1 MRGISHAFFVL
12 SNLTIPRPFGTLLG
26 GNTMKLQYIEAGE
39 IVTTHGVRGEVKVL
53 CWLDDPEMLCEFDRC
68 RISGKEYTM
77 EQVRV
82 QKNCNLVKFRGID
95 TMEDA
100 QAMRGKVIELF
111 REDIDDEVIFAAELI
126 GMAVFAEGKQIGKIK
141 EVLDYPGNSV
151 YVVKGKYEYMIPA
164 VKAFILNT
172 DVDGNRMDVKL
183 IEGMRS
189 DEN

>member
-1 MRGISHAFFVL
+1 
-12 SNLTIPRPFGTLLG
+12 
-26 GNTMKLQYIEAGE
+26 MKLQYIEAGE

-68 RISGKEYTM
+68 RIDGKEYTM

-82 QKNCNLVKFRGID
+82 QKTCNLVKLSGID
-95 TMEDA
+95 TMEAA

-111 REDIDDEVIFAAELI
+111 REDIDDEVIFAAELKGVEVYCRDEMI
-126 GMAVFAEGKQIGKIK
+126 GRIVD
-141 EVLDYPGNSV
+141 VLDYPSHSV
-151 YVVKGKYEYMIPA
+151 YVVKGQYEYMIPA
-164 VKAFILNT
+164 VSAFIVNT
-172 DVDGNRMDVKL
+172 DMENNRMEVNL